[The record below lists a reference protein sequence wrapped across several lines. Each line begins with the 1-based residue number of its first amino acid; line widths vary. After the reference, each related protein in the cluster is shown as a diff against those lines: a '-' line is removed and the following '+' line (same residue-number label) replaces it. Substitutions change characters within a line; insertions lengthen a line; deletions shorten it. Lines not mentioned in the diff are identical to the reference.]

1 MPWRF
6 KGPHPLNKIPQFSY
20 ILHIPVDGMHI
31 IHNITKRFRELLNRE
46 GHCAITKDMEA
57 DRTKYANEIAET
69 KLENAKRLQFAA
81 TAREKRACNLKWK
94 TMKAPGNTFSSSRI
108 ILYHESFRCYY

>member
-81 TAREKRACNLKWK
+81 TVTGEASVQLKMENDEGPW
-94 TMKAPGNTFSSSRI
+94 
-108 ILYHESFRCYY
+108 